1 MNSNFKILPLMICV
15 AMLAFSVRL
24 VDIATGV
31 RSWNGSAQASSSKSE
46 EKKEKQ
52 IPLPPPIEGPMDS
65 DKKGALEFPAPDAK
79 DTKTAK
85 PIGWQDATEMDVGD
99 SDIRKELG
107 DDLSKRRADLDRREK
122 ELQTKEALLKAG
134 QQELERKYTELS
146 QLRSEIEKLLETQS
160 AEEQARISS
169 LVKIYENMKP
179 GEAARIFNTLDLDVL
194 VSVMSKMSE
203 RKLSPIIGQMESE
216 RAKTVTVILA
226 QQKQLP
232 ELPDAEPVSQ

>member
-1 MNSNFKILPLMICV
+1 
-15 AMLAFSVRL
+15 MLAFSVRL
-24 VDIATGV
+24 VDVAMGV
-31 RSWNGSAQASSSKSE
+31 RSLNGSAHAAAAQHKSSE

-52 IPLPPPIEGPMDS
+52 IPLPPPIEGTMDS
-65 DKKGALEFPAPDAK
+65 DKKGALEFPSSNVPAAPDVK
-79 DTKTAK
+79 DTKSAK
-85 PIGWQDATEMDVGD
+85 PIGWQDASEMDIGD

-160 AEEQARISS
+160 AEEQARITS

-232 ELPDAEPVSQ
+232 ELPPSEPVSQ